1 MRAASSTMASTAPA
15 AAGWPAIGTTARVV
29 VTDPAALPR
38 AREILVED
46 LAALDLAC
54 SRFRPDSEVRRLEDG
69 GGRPV
74 RVSSL
79 LVAAL
84 DVALTAA
91 RHTDG
96 DLDPTVGSALVDL
109 GYDRDF
115 GELHRL
121 PQGAALR
128 VVRRIP
134 GWQGVD
140 LDRDRSTVTVPAGT
154 LVDLGATVKG
164 WAADQAA
171 ARIAAELGCGVLVS
185 LGGDLATA
193 GPSPEGGWTVRVQD
207 RPGGDDDPS
216 GCTVTLPAGAAL
228 ATSSTS
234 SRAWRQGPH
243 LRHHVLDPRTL
254 RPAAP
259 VWRYVSVAAGRCVDA
274 NTASTAALIRG
285 DAAPSWLAEQGLSAR
300 LVAADGGVRYVG
312 SWPRTS

>member
-1 MRAASSTMASTAPA
+1 MTIATDVMAGTAPA
-15 AAGWPAIGTTARVV
+15 AADWPAIGTTVRVV
-29 VTDPAALPR
+29 VTDGTALPR

-54 SRFRPDSEVRRLEDG
+54 SRFRPDSEIRRLAAA

-74 RVSSL
+74 VVSPL
-79 LVAAL
+79 LAAAL

-91 RHTDG
+91 RRTDG

-109 GYDRDF
+109 GYDRDY

-121 PQGAALR
+121 PHGAALR

-134 GWQGVD
+134 GWQRVH
-140 LDRDRSTVTVPAGT
+140 LDRDSSTVTVPAGT
-154 LVDLGATVKG
+154 LLDLGATVKG

-185 LGGDLATA
+185 LGGDLAAA
-193 GPSPEGGWTVRVQD
+193 GPAPVGGWTVRVQD
-207 RPGGDDDPS
+207 RPGLDDDPS
-216 GCTVTLPAGAAL
+216 GCTVTLPGGAAL

-259 VWRYVSVAAGRCVDA
+259 VWRYVSVAAAHCVDA

-285 DAAPSWLAEQGLSAR
+285 DAAPAWLAEQGLSAR
-300 LVAADGGVRYVG
+300 LVSADGGVRHVG
-312 SWPRTS
+312 GWPRSS